1 MSYML
6 FKQPRLRTRHV
17 ADKTEGLRGRV
28 EHAAAFTA
36 LMTAAVQSED
46 FWLNATNLK
55 KKKLELQ
62 NYQIYKG
69 RQIG

>member
-6 FKQPRLRTRHV
+6 FKWPRLRTRHV

-28 EHAAAFTA
+28 ELAAAFTA
-36 LMTAAVQSED
+36 LVTAAVQSKD
-46 FWLNATNLK
+46 FWLNAINS
-55 KKKLELQ
+55 KKLELQ